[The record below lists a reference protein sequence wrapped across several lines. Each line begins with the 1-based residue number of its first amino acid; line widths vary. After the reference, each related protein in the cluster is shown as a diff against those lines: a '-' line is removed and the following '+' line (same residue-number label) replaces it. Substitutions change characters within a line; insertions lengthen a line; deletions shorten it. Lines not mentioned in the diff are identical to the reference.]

1 MSGTLSDLLSDGGA
15 SSLRDW
21 GPWRLNA
28 STYVLELP
36 GRYEVDLE
44 RCLDS
49 AEVLDYLA
57 QVAGKRW
64 ATPPVIAGLVVALD
78 DVLKLQAH
86 LCSFGVNT
94 KITADAVRRRVRQLS
109 SEAS

>member
-1 MSGTLSDLLSDGGA
+1 MSLTAA
-15 SSLRDW
+15 SQIAPAAFRDW
-21 GPWRLNA
+21 GPWRLKA

-64 ATPPVIAGLVVALD
+64 ATPEVVAGLLVALD
-78 DVLKLQAH
+78 DVLQVQAH
-86 LCSFGVNT
+86 LCPFGVGAR
-94 KITADAVRRRVRQLS
+94 ITASSVRRRVRQL
-109 SEAS
+109 AVTR